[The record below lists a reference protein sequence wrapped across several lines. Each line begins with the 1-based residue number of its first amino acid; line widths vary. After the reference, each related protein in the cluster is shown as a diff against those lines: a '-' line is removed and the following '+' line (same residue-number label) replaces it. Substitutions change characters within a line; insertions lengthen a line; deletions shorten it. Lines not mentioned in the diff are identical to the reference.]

1 MKIKIKKPKLKKV
14 MSTCCWC
21 GVKIKDDDPIYS
33 VGCKKRPEVDIT
45 KYESKVMPVKLS
57 TIDKTIWSVV
67 PPQNSDARREGN
79 DLMFAVCSNSCVD
92 NLTETLKREKEI
104 GDLIFSAEQIYKYR

>member
-1 MKIKIKKPKLKKV
+1 VPLLSTDNFFPQILTSGHGEAGGQEWQMMQHCPLTAFPSLQLGGL
-14 MSTCCWC
+14 MS
-21 GVKIKDDDPIYS
+21 
-33 VGCKKRPEVDIT
+33 RPYFFV
-45 KYESKVMPVKLS
+45 LS

-79 DLMFAVCSNSCVD
+79 DFMFAVCSESCVD

-104 GDLIFSAEQIYKYR
+104 GDLILSAEQIYKYR